1 MDDRYAVVDESNNTV
16 VNVIAWDGQAQW
28 TPPPGYRIEK
38 NEDAAIGDIWIPFL
52 NQYVRPLSLV
62 KPPEDE
68 TSVAE
73 RQAMY
78 AASKAVLKTG
88 GIFIKPEDG
97 TPDLNP

>member
-1 MDDRYAVVDESNNTV
+1 MDDRYAVVDISSNTV

-28 TPPPGYRIEK
+28 TPPQGYRIQK
-38 NEDAAIGDIWIPFL
+38 DEDVAIGDIWIDSL
-52 NQYVRPLSLV
+52 NQFVRPLSLV

-68 TSVAE
+68 ISIAE
-73 RQAMY
+73 RRAMY
-78 AASKAVLKTG
+78 SASKAILKTG